1 MHLPSVPG
9 CGTRQARS
17 VLTGP
22 PAMVGRAGALG
33 GLGRP
38 PQRLGVAVSL
48 GRTGGQQHRPRC
60 RGQPFHSLFLQT
72 QGSGPV
78 TLELVIPFI
87 KPEDCILV
95 RNIGIHSP
103 GNGTGC
109 YVAAL
114 PLPHMR
120 SWSSPWPSLRV
131 WPRHTCSVL
140 CGEVDEVPSQ
150 SCRNSLA
157 HGDPLL
163 HTTCL
168 VALPWS
174 RGWRPWLTGLGVC
187 PQVWRSDVR
196 FACKRRLCPDGE
208 FLAVGK
214 GGWQQKDH
222 PHFLRSWVWPDP
234 AWLSLSQTPRAGD
247 CGTAGPHCPVGSCPG
262 PYPLPLTLR

>member
-1 MHLPSVPG
+1 MVRRFRAIAKPARGLLSGDKALLPSAGSCPGMHTTVGLGQCLHLPSVPG

-103 GNGTGC
+103 GDGTGC
-109 YVAAL
+109 CVAAL

-120 SWSSPWPSLRV
+120 SWSSPWPSL
-131 WPRHTCSVL
+131 
-140 CGEVDEVPSQ
+140 
-150 SCRNSLA
+150 
-157 HGDPLL
+157 
-163 HTTCL
+163 
-168 VALPWS
+168 
-174 RGWRPWLTGLGVC
+174 
-187 PQVWRSDVR
+187 
-196 FACKRRLCPDGE
+196 
-208 FLAVGK
+208 
-214 GGWQQKDH
+214 
-222 PHFLRSWVWPDP
+222 
-234 AWLSLSQTPRAGD
+234 
-247 CGTAGPHCPVGSCPG
+247 
-262 PYPLPLTLR
+262 